1 MWWIFGLI
9 NVFVILLIAWVWFRI
24 IKDEHSVTKNDK
36 IVLGVLC
43 FLMFLLGIVGTVS
56 IGCIL
61 IYVIIDFIIFVK
73 R

>member
-1 MWWIFGLI
+1 MI

>member
-9 NVFVILLIAWVWFRI
+9 NVFVIMLIAWVWFRV
-24 IKDEHSVTKNDK
+24 IKDEHTVTKNDK
-36 IVLGVLC
+36 IALGVLC

-61 IYVIIDFIIFVK
+61 IYVIIDFIIFVRK
-73 R
+73 

>member
-9 NVFVILLIAWVWFRI
+9 NVFVIMLIAWVWFSI

-43 FLMFLLGIVGTVS
+43 FLMFLLGIVGTVL
-56 IGCIL
+56 IGGLL
-61 IYVIIDFIIFVK
+61 IYFIIDFIRFV
-73 R
+73 RR

>member
-9 NVFVILLIAWVWFRI
+9 NVIVILLIAWVWFRI

-43 FLMFLLGIVGTVS
+43 FLMLLLGIVGTVS

-61 IYVIIDFIIFVK
+61 IYVIIDFIIFVRK
-73 R
+73 